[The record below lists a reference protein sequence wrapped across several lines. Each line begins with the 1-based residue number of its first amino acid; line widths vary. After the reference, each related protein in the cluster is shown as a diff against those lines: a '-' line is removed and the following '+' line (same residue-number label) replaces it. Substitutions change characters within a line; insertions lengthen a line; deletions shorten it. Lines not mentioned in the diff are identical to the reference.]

1 VTDEERQLLEST
13 ARSPLRL
20 KEDMEDRVA
29 GIEAT
34 FLALFRAKGHTD
46 IDLARLRIQADLLKL
61 KGTPSATL
69 ESFLKAAGN

>member
-1 VTDEERQLLEST
+1 
-13 ARSPLRL
+13 
-20 KEDMEDRVA
+20 MEDRVA

-34 FLALFRAKGHTD
+34 LLALFRAKGHTD